1 MDVNGCLRTIG
12 ICTLVNPLWPVNPRE
27 ETVIKPQGGAPLS
40 FKLVY
45 EAHQL

>member
-12 ICTLVNPLWPVNPRE
+12 ICTLVNPLWLINPRD
-27 ETVIKPQGGAPLS
+27 IKPQGGAPLS